1 MFDKNIKSRRE
12 YMVVLLRSL
21 TTLPKSNFLAR
32 SFKQI
37 QHSPVYLKHL
47 HLSAPAK
54 MSEAYLAARKRST
67 DDLIEPSKR
76 PRLDEEEHVASTSIT
91 GSSSYINTAGTIA
104 ANEDSLTEKEGTV
117 NPKHDKRKGE
127 KKNGRGRGGRRTRN
141 EEDAEREVQVS
152 ADGEPIPKA
161 LRYPKR
167 LCALLLGFC
176 GSGYSG
182 MQM

>member
-1 MFDKNIKSRRE
+1 
-12 YMVVLLRSL
+12 MVVLLRSL
-21 TTLPKSNFLAR
+21 TTLPKSRFLAC
-32 SFKQI
+32 SFKQQI
-37 QHSPVYLKHL
+37 QHPPIYLKHL
-47 HLSAPAK
+47 HLSTTEK
-54 MSEAYLAARKRST
+54 MPEACLVARKRST
-67 DDLIEPSKR
+67 EDLIEPSKR
-76 PRLDEEEHVASTSIT
+76 PRLDEEEPVASTSIT
-91 GSSSYINTAGTIA
+91 GSSSHIKAAEIIA
-104 ANEDSLTEKEGTV
+104 VNKDNITEKEGNV

-127 KKNGRGRGGRRTRN
+127 KKNGRGRGGRGTRN
-141 EEDAEREVQVS
+141 EEDVEREVQVS